1 MAIPSVNQIIDFLA
15 TQKGRLP
22 SIAKEAGLGLEW
34 LRKLVA
40 GQINDPG
47 ASKIEKLRAYMS
59 EKTGSEPEAARA
71 SLLALSPL
79 DGRYRPKVEPLQ
91 RLFSEYGLIRQRVRV
106 EIEWL
111 RYLSNCPEVPEVPP
125 FSPKA
130 SAHLEKVAS
139 EFSEDDAL
147 RVKQIESQINHDVKA
162 VEYFIRDKIEG
173 HAELDAVREFVHF
186 ACTSEDI
193 NNLAYALMLGSAR
206 DDILLPRMD
215 QLIEA
220 LEELALRYAQQPM
233 LARTHGQPASPT
245 TLGKELAN
253 IAYRL
258 HRQRQQTAN
267 VAIMGKFN
275 GAVGNYNAHRVA
287 YPDVDWPTLNSAFV
301 AQLGLTCNPY
311 TTQIEPH
318 DYIAELFDALVRFNN
333 ILIDLDRDIWAY
345 IAIGYFRQKLVEG
358 EVGSSTMPHKVN
370 PIDFE
375 NSEGNLGLANALLR
389 HLADKLPIS
398 RWQRDLTDS
407 TVLRNMGVALGHA
420 LLAYESCLRG
430 LRKID
435 TDSERLNQDLDD
447 NWEVLAEAI
456 QTVMRRHGVSGAYE
470 KLKKHTRGRAGLN
483 REAIH
488 RFVDTLEIPLRSK
501 EALLA
506 LRPASYVG
514 FAEALASS
522 VRERRR
528 RRT

>member
-1 MAIPSVNQIIDFLA
+1 MAIPSVSQIIDFLA

-22 SIAKEAGLGLEW
+22 RIAKEAGLGLEW

-47 ASKIEKLRAYMS
+47 ASKIEKLREYMS
-59 EKTGSEPEAARA
+59 QQTGSEPESVRT

-79 DGRYRPKVEPLQ
+79 DGRYRTKVEPLQ
-91 RLFSEYGLIRQRVRV
+91 TLFSEYGLIRQRVRV
-106 EIEWL
+106 ELEWL
-111 RYLSNCPEVPEVPP
+111 RYLSNCPEVPEVAP
-125 FSPKA
+125 FSPA
-130 SAHLEKVAS
+130 ATARLQNLLNG
-139 EFSEDDAL
+139 FSEEDAL
-147 RVKQIESQINHDVKA
+147 RVKQIEAQINHDVKA
-162 VEYFIRDKIEG
+162 VEYFIREKIQDN
-173 HAELDAVREFVHF
+173 AELHAVAEFIHF

-193 NNLAYALMLGSAR
+193 NNLAYALMLKSAR
-206 DDILLPRMD
+206 DEILLPRMD
-215 QLIEA
+215 QLMDA

-258 HRQRQQTAN
+258 QRQRQQTAN
-267 VAIMGKFN
+267 VTVMGKFN
-275 GAVGNYNAHRVA
+275 GAVGNYNAHRIA

-301 AQLGLTCNPY
+301 ERLGLTCNPY

-345 IAIGYFRQKLVEG
+345 IAIGYFSQKLVEG

-407 TVLRNMGVALGHA
+407 TVLRNMGVALGYA

-435 TDSERLNQDLDD
+435 ANTERLNQDLDN

-456 QTVMRRHGVSGAYE
+456 QTVLRRHGVSGAYE

-488 RFVDTLEIPLRSK
+488 RFVDTLEIPPRTK
-501 EALLA
+501 EALLT
-506 LRPASYVG
+506 LRPASYIG
-514 FAEALASS
+514 FAEALARS
-522 VRERRR
+522 VHERRGR
-528 RRT
+528 SK

>member
-1 MAIPSVNQIIDFLA
+1 MPSVNQIIDFLA

-47 ASKIEKLRAYMS
+47 ASKIEKLREYMS
-59 EKTGSEPEAARA
+59 QKTGGEPESART

-79 DGRYRPKVEPLQ
+79 DGRYRAKVQPLQ
-91 RLFSEYGLIRQRVRV
+91 TLFSEYGLIRQRVRV
-106 EIEWL
+106 ELEWL
-111 RYLSNCPEVPEVPP
+111 RYLSNCAAVPEVVP
-125 FSPKA
+125 FSSTA
-130 SAHLEKVAS
+130 MTRLQNLLSG
-139 EFSEDDAL
+139 FSEEDAF
-147 RVKQIESQINHDVKA
+147 RVKQIEAQINHDVKA
-162 VEYFIRDKIEG
+162 VEYFIREKIQDN
-173 HAELDAVREFVHF
+173 AELRAVAEFIHF

-193 NNLAYALMLGSAR
+193 NNLAYALMLKSAR
-206 DDILLPRMD
+206 DEILLPQMD
-215 QLIEA
+215 QLIDA

-258 HRQRQQTAN
+258 QRQRQQTAN
-267 VAIMGKFN
+267 VTVMGKFN
-275 GAVGNYNAHRVA
+275 GAVGNYNAHRIA
-287 YPDVDWPTLNSAFV
+287 YPDVDWPTLNCAFV
-301 AQLGLTCNPY
+301 EQLGLTYNPY

-345 IAIGYFRQKLVEG
+345 IAIGYFRQRLVEG

-407 TVLRNMGVALGHA
+407 TVLRNMGVALGYA

-435 TDSERLNQDLDD
+435 ADAERLNQDLDN
-447 NWEVLAEAI
+447 NWEILAEAI
-456 QTVMRRHGVSGAYE
+456 QTVLRRHGVSGSYE
-470 KLKKHTRGRAGLN
+470 KLKKHTRGRAALN

-488 RFVDTLEIPLRSK
+488 RFVDTLEIPSRTK
-501 EALLA
+501 ETLLA
-506 LRPASYVG
+506 LQPASYIG

-522 VRERRR
+522 VRERRGR
-528 RRT
+528 SK